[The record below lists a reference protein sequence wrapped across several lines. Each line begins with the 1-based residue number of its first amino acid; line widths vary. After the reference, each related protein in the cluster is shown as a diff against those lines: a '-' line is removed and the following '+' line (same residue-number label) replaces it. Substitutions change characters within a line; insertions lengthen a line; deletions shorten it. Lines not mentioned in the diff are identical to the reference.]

1 MPEKKPGILRRA
13 VSAVGNLFLRWWREA
28 TGPLLSD
35 DHPLLVDAI
44 LRRLWVLTPV
54 LLLALLLL
62 LPSLPRLSTFS
73 LPVLCRR
80 GLRGRHLG
88 LPLRPAPLQP
98 PAEGHGTALDRGE
111 RPERLHDHNLRC
123 RHA

>member
-1 MPEKKPGILRRA
+1 MPENKPGILRRS

-54 LLLALLLL
+54 
-62 LPSLPRLSTFS
+62 R
-73 LPVLCRR
+73 
-80 GLRGRHLG
+80 
-88 LPLRPAPLQP
+88 
-98 PAEGHGTALDRGE
+98 
-111 RPERLHDHNLRC
+111 
-123 RHA
+123 